1 MDLIKE
7 QLRLASGEPLN
18 MSQSDVVLKGHAI
31 EVRICAENPGMN
43 FAPSP
48 GEISL
53 YYPPGGHGIR
63 VDSHIYGGYT
73 VPKYYD
79 SMIAKV
85 ITFGRDRKIAL
96 SRMNRALDEYLI
108 RGIFTNISFA
118 RSVIN
123 DPEFV
128 RGNFTTGFIEEFM
141 QRTPKTLF
149 QSKLD
154 R

>member
-1 MDLIKE
+1 
-7 QLRLASGEPLN
+7 
-18 MSQSDVVLKGHAI
+18 
-31 EVRICAENPGMN
+31 MN

-53 YYPPGGHGIR
+53 YFPPGGHGVR
-63 VDSHIYGGYT
+63 VDSHVYGGYT

-85 ITFGRDRKIAL
+85 ITVGRDRKLAL
-96 SRMNRALDEYLI
+96 ARMNRALSEYLI

-118 RSVIN
+118 RSIIN
-123 DPEFV
+123 DPEFA
-128 RGNFTTGFIEEFM
+128 RGNFTTRFIEEFM

-149 QSKLD
+149 ETKNES
-154 R
+154 